1 MATHENIII
10 YHRKLIFVSH
20 PTSIILH
27 LFKFHVTRRHIFSN
41 TAVILF
47 LFHLFFSLIYKTTL
61 SNTIVKGNF
70 TGGEKETATMRR
82 EFLVE
87 KTARNIHQKYR
98 NEKRISVAWKK
109 DRAKRGDWIC
119 VSEVRSDLVTICS
132 AILTRSN
139 L

>member
-10 YHRKLIFVSH
+10 YHRKLISVSD

-27 LFKFHVTRRHIFSN
+27 LFIISCNEKAHFSN
-41 TAVILF
+41 TAVIFL
-47 LFHLFFSLIYKTTL
+47 LFHLFFSLIKQHYQMRL
-61 SNTIVKGNF
+61 SKEILL
-70 TGGEKETATMRR
+70 GGWKRYSHNERR
-82 EFLVE
+82 WKDLP
-87 KTARNIHQKYR
+87 KIYIKNI
-98 NEKRISVAWKK
+98 EMRISVAWKK
-109 DRAKRGDWIC
+109 DRAKIGDWIS